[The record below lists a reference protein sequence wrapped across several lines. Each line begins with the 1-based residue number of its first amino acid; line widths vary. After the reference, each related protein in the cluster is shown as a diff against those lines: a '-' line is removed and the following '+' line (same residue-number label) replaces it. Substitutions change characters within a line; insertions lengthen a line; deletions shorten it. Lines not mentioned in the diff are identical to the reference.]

1 MFCKEQNSFNGIK
14 VIYTF
19 PPYESS
25 GKSSF
30 AYWQDF
36 LSDQDINE
44 ILNCS
49 EWNNLGPA
57 KIGSRENNGIV
68 PKIRETEIS
77 WYKKD
82 HSNEH
87 IWEKLANCAVQVNRH
102 FFRYD
107 LSGFYEPAQLGYYH
121 EHKKSHYDWHTD
133 AGIANAI
140 TPRKLS
146 MVLQLNDRSEFEGGD
161 LQIKIE
167 NDTPQTLDIQKGR
180 AWFFPSFVLH
190 RVTPVTKGERKSLV
204 LWITGPEFK

>member
-1 MFCKEQNSFNGIK
+1 